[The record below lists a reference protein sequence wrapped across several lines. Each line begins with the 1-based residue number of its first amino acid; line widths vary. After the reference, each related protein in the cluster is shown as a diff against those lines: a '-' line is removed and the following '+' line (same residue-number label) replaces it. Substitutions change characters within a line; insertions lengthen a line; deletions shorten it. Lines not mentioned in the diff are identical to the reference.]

1 MMVAAIVQARM
12 GSTRLPG
19 KVLRALGRRTALG
32 QLVHRLRACHLIDR
46 VVIATTDRDA
56 DDAIAAEAARLAI
69 DCFRGSEEDV
79 LSRYAGAA
87 AASRA
92 DAIVRITADCPLI
105 DPEVVD
111 AVIDRLQAAGCEYAS
126 NTIRRTFP
134 RGLDAEAFTR
144 PALERLDALATGPG
158 PGREHVTW
166 LVHHRPGVFTCS
178 SVEDTADNSDLRWTV
193 DTEDD
198 WRLVERLY
206 RELALDE
213 RLVPYRGILAHV
225 RANPGLARINAHVDQ
240 KA

>member
-1 MMVAAIVQARM
+1 VIVAAIVQARM

-19 KVLRALGRRTALG
+19 KVLRELGHRSVLAQVVRRLG
-32 QLVHRLRACHLIDR
+32 ACHGIDR
-46 VVIATTDRDA
+46 VVIATTERED
-56 DDAIAAEAARLAI
+56 DDAITAEAARLAV
-69 DCFRGSEEDV
+69 DCFRGSEQDV
-79 LSRYAGAA
+79 LARYAGAA

-111 AVIDRLQAAGCEYAS
+111 AVIDRLRAAGCDYAS

-134 RGLDAEAFTR
+134 RGLDAEALTR
-144 PALERLDALATGPG
+144 PALERLDALAAGPG

-166 LVHHRPGVFTCS
+166 LVHHLPGAFTCS
-178 SVEDTADNSDLRWTV
+178 SVEDSSDNSDLRWTV

-206 RELALDE
+206 RDLALDE
-213 RLVPYRGILAHV
+213 RLVPYRSILAHV
-225 RANPGLARINAHVDQ
+225 RAHPDLTRINAHVEQ
-240 KA
+240 KV